1 MPWHGAVSYVRRV
14 SASRAHAFALHAW
27 RRGGEELDD
36 TCISWR
42 TMERASS
49 CVWIEE
55 GELGEREGERRG
67 EYK

>member
-1 MPWHGAVSYVRRV
+1 MHTLSPYTRGGE
-14 SASRAHAFALHAW
+14 
-27 RRGGEELDD
+27 GGEELDD